1 MLFMLHPVSRA
12 KRGGKRRSK
21 RLSRIH
27 MATNLIPP
35 APRQRKP
42 DWIRVK
48 APIGAAF
55 DQTRSLMRRLKL
67 ATVSEEAACP
77 NIGEC
82 WPKKHATVMIL
93 GDVCPR
99 ACAFC
104 NVKPGMPRAVDSPEP
119 QPVADAAAE
128 LGLAGTV
135 ITSVDSTHLPAGR
148 PKQVMKVKKRR

>member
-42 DWIRVK
+42 VWIRVK

-55 DQTRSLMRRLKL
+55 DPTRSLMRRLKL
-67 ATVSEEAACP
+67 ASVCEEGACP
-77 NIGEC
+77 KLREAWPNKHAKVLTQGAARTGSASCCDSERELPSTVV
-82 WPKKHATVMIL
+82 WPKPPTLDEHAPEL
-93 GDVCPR
+93 W
-99 ACAFC
+99 CAHI
-104 NVKPGMPRAVDSPEP
+104 
-119 QPVADAAAE
+119 
-128 LGLAGTV
+128 V
-135 ITSVDSTHLPAGR
+135 IKSMD
-148 PKQVMKVKKRR
+148 